1 MYQGGGDLNG
11 TLSGWLCKAGERE
24 REMERE
30 REEEEEEENKIDK
43 RDTIQPAATRT
54 DGLKRTLL
62 HSFVIRSKKVV
73 GGLTIREQIAANHSI
88 GKKRENVKVSLAR
101 NRLLL
106 LRAEFAKPFSYTVST
121 CVLLHSIEP

>member
-1 MYQGGGDLNG
+1 MYQGGRDLNG

-30 REEEEEEENKIDK
+30 REEAEEEKKIDK

-73 GGLTIREQIAANHSI
+73 GGWTIREQIAANHSI
-88 GKKRENVKVSLAR
+88 GKKEKM
-101 NRLLL
+101 
-106 LRAEFAKPFSYTVST
+106 
-121 CVLLHSIEP
+121 